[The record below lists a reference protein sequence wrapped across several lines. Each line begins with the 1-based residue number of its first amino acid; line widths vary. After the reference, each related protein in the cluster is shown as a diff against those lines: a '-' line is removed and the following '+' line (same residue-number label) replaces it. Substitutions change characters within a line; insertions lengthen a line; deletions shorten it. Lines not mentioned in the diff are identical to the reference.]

1 MKLASSAALLAIVAA
16 LAGCASRP
24 PPAPVVERAPG
35 PLAAPAPA
43 VRKAEPPPVRTYTV
57 KRGETLFG
65 IALDHGLDYRELAE
79 WNGITNA
86 SVIRAGDVLRL
97 GPPAQ
102 QVTPPSEIAVQV
114 SPVTSAGPVESRSLG
129 PGGLPTPERRPETAP
144 PPAQMPDQTT
154 IARIEPRPQDARPE
168 AQSPAARPVLPP
180 PAKPEAPPPVAKVE
194 PSPQAAR
201 PEAGPA
207 PDDED
212 KVDWIW
218 PARGRIVERFSDS
231 GGKGVDIA
239 GRVGDPVYAS
249 APGKV
254 VYSGSGLRG
263 YGKLIIIKHNKTYL
277 SAYAHNNQILVKE
290 GQNVEKGQ
298 KIGEVGATDADSPR
312 LHFEIRRL
320 GKPVDPL
327 KYLPEVPQ

>member
-1 MKLASSAALLAIVAA
+1 MKLGKGAALFVIVAA
-16 LAGCASRP
+16 VAGCASR

-35 PLAAPAPA
+35 AQAPAAPLA
-43 VRKAEPPPVRTYTV
+43 RPPEQVVQKTYTV

-79 WNGITNA
+79 WNGISNT
-86 SVIRAGDVLRL
+86 SVIRPGDVLRL
-97 GPPAQ
+97 GPPAA
-102 QVTPPSEIAVQV
+102 TARAPSEGAVQV
-114 SPVTSAGPVESRSLG
+114 RPITGPGQVESRPLG
-129 PGGLPTPERRPETAP
+129 PGAAP
-144 PPAQMPDQTT
+144 PQRKPDAAPRTSDETT
-154 IARIEPRPQDARPE
+154 IARIEPRASDSRPE
-168 AQSPAARPVLPP
+168 AQSPAARPPAPPP
-180 PAKPEAPPPVAKVE
+180 PAKPETPGQIAKVE

-201 PEAGPA
+201 PEPGAE

-212 KVDWIW
+212 TVEWIW
-218 PARGRIVERFSDS
+218 PARGRIVARFSDS
-231 GGKGVDIA
+231 GSKGVDIA
-239 GRVGDPVYAS
+239 GRVGDPVLAS

-263 YGKLIIIKHNKTYL
+263 YGKLVIIKHNKTYL

-290 GQNVEKGQ
+290 GQTVAKGQ

-320 GKPVDPL
+320 GKPVDPM
-327 KYLPEVPQ
+327 KFLPEMPQ

>member
-1 MKLASSAALLAIVAA
+1 MKLGKGAALLAIVAA
-16 LAGCASRP
+16 VAGGGGR
-24 PPAPVVERAPG
+24 PPAPVIERAPG
-35 PLAAPAPA
+35 AQAPAAPLA
-43 VRKAEPPPVRTYTV
+43 RPPVVQKTYTV

-86 SVIRAGDVLRL
+86 GVIRPGDVLRL
-97 GPPAQ
+97 GPPAATAQ
-102 QVTPPSEIAVQV
+102 APSEVAVQV
-114 SPVTSAGPVESRSLG
+114 RPITGPGQVESRPLG
-129 PGGLPTPERRPETAP
+129 PGGPAP
-144 PPAQMPDQTT
+144 QRKPDVAPRTSDETT
-154 IARIEPRPQDARPE
+154 IARIEPRPSDSRPE
-168 AQSPAARPVLPP
+168 AQAPAARPPVPP
-180 PAKPEAPPPVAKVE
+180 PAKPEPPAQIAKVE

-201 PEAGPA
+201 PEPGAE

-212 KVDWIW
+212 TVEWIW
-218 PARGRIVERFSDS
+218 PARGRIVARFTDS
-231 GGKGVDIA
+231 GNKGVDIA
-239 GRVGDPVYAS
+239 GRVGDPVLAS

-263 YGKLIIIKHNKTYL
+263 YGKLVIIKHNKTYL

-290 GQNVEKGQ
+290 GQTVAKGQ

-320 GKPVDPL
+320 GKPVDPM
-327 KYLPEVPQ
+327 KFLPEMPQ

>member
-1 MKLASSAALLAIVAA
+1 MKLLQRAALLAIVAA
-16 LAGCASRP
+16 IAGCASRP

-35 PLAAPAPA
+35 PLAPP
-43 VRKAEPPPVRTYTV
+43 VQVMRKAEPPPVQTYTV

-97 GPPAQ
+97 GPPAPMPQ
-102 QVTPPSEIAVQV
+102 PPSEIAVQV
-114 SPVTSAGPVESRSLG
+114 SPVTSAGPLESRPLG
-129 PGGLPTPERRPETAP
+129 PGLPPPGRPETAP
-144 PPAQMPDQTT
+144 PGPDQTT

-168 AQSPAARPVLPP
+168 APSARPVLPP
-180 PAKPEAPPPVAKVE
+180 PVKPEAPPPIAKVE

-239 GRVGDPVYAS
+239 GRIGDPVYAS

-263 YGKLIIIKHNKTYL
+263 YGKLVIIKHNKTYL

-290 GQNVEKGQ
+290 GQTVEKGQ
-298 KIGEVGATDADSPR
+298 KIGEVGATDAESPR